1 MHLRLLRE
9 LRGTPMGAPGINEL
23 VGDLVQT
30 GCQVLLRISEGIR
43 FGGQL

>member
-1 MHLRLLRE
+1 MHLRPPRE
-9 LRGTPMGAPGINEL
+9 LRGTPVGAYGINEL

-30 GCQVLLRISEGIR
+30 GRQVLLRISEGIR